1 MTLNL
6 QSKKYEKVIRK
17 SDKEMK
23 ITNKQ
28 TCNESNLVDVFW
40 TNINANTIAG
50 TTDNECQLILI
61 PMFPLYTPWKHQQ
74 TFGVSLWFSDVC
86 RRYKIRTLTRA
97 RLMPDLHL
105 QFIVFFLGFFED
117 LSERIRRYIG
127 PRCRNI

>member
-50 TTDNECQLILI
+50 ITDNECQLMLI
-61 PMFPLYTPWKHQQ
+61 PMFPLYTPENTSKPLVSA
-74 TFGVSLWFSDVC
+74 FGFL
-86 RRYKIRTLTRA
+86 
-97 RLMPDLHL
+97 
-105 QFIVFFLGFFED
+105 VFAGGIKLEHWLEMG
-117 LSERIRRYIG
+117 
-127 PRCRNI
+127 